1 MLKVF
6 LGFEDFLSIDW
17 SWDVNSFLI
26 MNWILEWICLLEVI
40 EVDEGGDIDCSKII
54 EIKIKKEMC

>member
-54 EIKIKKEMC
+54 EIKIKKEIC